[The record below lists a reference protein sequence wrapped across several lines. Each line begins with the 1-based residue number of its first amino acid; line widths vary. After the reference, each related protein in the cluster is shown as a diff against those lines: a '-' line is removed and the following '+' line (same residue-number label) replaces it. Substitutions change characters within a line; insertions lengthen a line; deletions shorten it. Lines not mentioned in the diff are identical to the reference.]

1 MVAKFDDTTGFLFT
15 GSQKSDVDQE
25 PATSSV
31 SSAFPKETVSG
42 GTDEM
47 FPDVDDSVPK
57 LKKKEK
63 KASKPEKQAKLDK
76 KKVKKHQK
84 KKAAKLAGRSHT
96 RRKSSQTVMCKH
108 KGKRPG
114 TCQSSHIHLLPGVLY
129 MYICR
134 TTCYKIMVSFRR
146 GSHMTGR
153 SPKL

>member
-1 MVAKFDDTTGFLFT
+1 MFLILKTDNYIYLYTLNLNLKFWAINLSFLWDQFCRSLRPDDDLVQAVVAKFDDTTGFLFT

-25 PATSSV
+25 PATSSA

-47 FPDVDDSVPK
+47 LPDVDDSVPK

-84 KKAAKLAGRSHT
+84 KK
-96 RRKSSQTVMCKH
+96 
-108 KGKRPG
+108 
-114 TCQSSHIHLLPGVLY
+114 
-129 MYICR
+129 
-134 TTCYKIMVSFRR
+134 
-146 GSHMTGR
+146 GS
-153 SPKL
+153 